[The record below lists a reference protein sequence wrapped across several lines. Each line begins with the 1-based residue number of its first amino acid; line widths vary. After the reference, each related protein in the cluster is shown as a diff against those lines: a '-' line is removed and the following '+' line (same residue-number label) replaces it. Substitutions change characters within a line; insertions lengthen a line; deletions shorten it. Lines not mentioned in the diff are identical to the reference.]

1 MKKIIFSV
9 ATALLLSNTM
19 VMAKSSEQVSKDAI
33 NSAKMDMQNSNIY
46 VKKEAVRAVELT
58 QKVLMDVV
66 HKDKKSAIKD
76 IESAIGKLEVALSA
90 EKAPKILPIDVTLR
104 SSEYVGDSKKI
115 KEIILS
121 VKDLLSDE
129 KIQEARVLLNTLRS
143 EVDVIMTGIPVA
155 TYPDALKL
163 AAKYLHNNELDRA
176 DTILTTALSTL
187 VKEVTVV
194 PIPVIKVQGLIVE
207 ASHIAKK
214 DKKQA
219 LADLHAAK
227 DELQKAK
234 ILGYVSKSDVTYKY
248 LERAIEKT
256 EKEIKGKNKAEKL
269 FENLIKNIKSFKDKI

>member
-1 MKKIIFSV
+1 
-9 ATALLLSNTM
+9 M
-19 VMAKSSEQVSKDAI
+19 VMAKSSEQVSKDAL
-33 NSAKMDMQNSNIY
+33 NSAKLDIQNNSLY
-46 VKKEAVRAVELT
+46 VTKEAVRAVELT
-58 QKVLMDVV
+58 QKVLIDVA

-76 IESAIGKLEVALSA
+76 IEGAIGKLEVALSA

-104 SSEYVGDSKKI
+104 STEYIGDSKKI
-115 KEIILS
+115 KAVIHD
-121 VKDLLSDE
+121 VKDLLSDG
-129 KIQEARVLLNTLRS
+129 KIQEARVLLDTLRS
-143 EVDVIMTGIPVA
+143 EVDVITTGIPVA

-163 AAKYLHNNELDRA
+163 ASKYLHNNELAKA
-176 DTILTTALSTL
+176 DAILTTALSTL
-187 VKEVTVV
+187 VREISVV

-219 LADLHAAK
+219 LKDLQVAK

-234 ILGYVSKSDVTYKY
+234 LLGYVSQSDVTYKD
-248 LERAIEKT
+248 LETAIEKT

>member
-1 MKKIIFSV
+1 MKKIIFSIT
-9 ATALLLSNTM
+9 TALLLSNTM
-19 VMAKSSEQVSKDAI
+19 VMAKSSEQVSKDAL
-33 NSAKMDMQNSNIY
+33 NSAKLDIQNNSLY
-46 VKKEAVRAVELT
+46 VTKEAVRAVELT
-58 QKVLMDVV
+58 QKVLIDVA

-76 IESAIGKLEVALSA
+76 IEGAIGKLEVALSA

-104 SSEYVGDSKKI
+104 STEYIGDSKKI
-115 KEIILS
+115 KAVIHD
-121 VKDLLSDE
+121 VKDLLSDG
-129 KIQEARVLLNTLRS
+129 KIQEARVLLDTLRS
-143 EVDVIMTGIPVA
+143 EVDVITTGIPVA

-163 AAKYLHNNELDRA
+163 ASKYLHNNELTKA
-176 DTILTTALSTL
+176 DAILTTALSTL
-187 VKEVTVV
+187 VREISVV

-219 LADLHAAK
+219 LKDLQVAK

-234 ILGYVSKSDVTYKY
+234 LLGYVSQSDVTYKD
-248 LERAIEKT
+248 LETAIEKT